1 MSDKLQE
8 LFGGVG
14 QNIINYLPNLFAGI
28 LLVAVGWLI
37 GWFVKRIII
46 QLAVLLRLEKFLTGF
61 RWGKAFAKA
70 DIRYGFYHYLGN
82 IFFFIIFII
91 FFNDALNAWKL
102 VIFSRV
108 LEGAI
113 FYLPRIVISLIIML
127 VGWMIA
133 SWTSTSIQKSLTRE
147 QIPRSA
153 LIAKFTKAVSLLFF
167 SAMALVELEIAQQ
180 IVIIG
185 FATIFITLGLVTVVI
200 FFVGGK
206 EFIRKLEI
214 RNKEE

>member
-1 MSDKLQE
+1 
-8 LFGGVG
+8 
-14 QNIINYLPNLFAGI
+14 
-28 LLVAVGWLI
+28 
-37 GWFVKRIII
+37 
-46 QLAVLLRLEKFLTGF
+46 
-61 RWGKAFAKA
+61 
-70 DIRYGFYHYLGN
+70 
-82 IFFFIIFII
+82 
-91 FFNDALNAWKL
+91 
-102 VIFSRV
+102 
-108 LEGAI
+108 
-113 FYLPRIVISLIIML
+113 
-127 VGWMIA
+127 MIA

-206 EFIRKLEI
+206 EFIRKLEAPTK
-214 RNKEE
+214 KE